1 MPVSI
6 KHLKIHVL

>member
-6 KHLKIHVL
+6 KH